1 MKNLPWKSPKG
12 DWLSPGAAAILFALP
27 LLFFVS
33 SSLLVL
39 FTTSTLLISSSGD
52 EFIAPSTAGS
62 AIFVSPPPE
71 EVVLGESTVGEK
83 ARPIILRDFLAS
95 YHSPLVPYANLIL
108 EISEKYGLDWR
119 LLTAI
124 SGNESLFG
132 RKTPERTYL
141 NPLNLSDPEC
151 YNAWGWGVHS
161 RGTLCFSNWEEGI
174 EAVARGLRKNYLDQG
189 LVTIEQIMTRY
200 APVSVANGAGWDN
213 SINFFME
220 RLENAEYYRQ

>member
-1 MKNLPWKSPKG
+1 MKTLPWG
-12 DWLSPGAAAILFALP
+12 AILFALP
-27 LLFFVS
+27 LLFFAS

-39 FTTSTLLISSSGD
+39 FSTSTLLISSSAD
-52 EFIAPSTAGS
+52 EFIAPPTAGS

-71 EVVLGESTVGEK
+71 GVVLGESTVGEE
-83 ARPIILRDFLAS
+83 ARPIILHDFLAS

-124 SGNESLFG
+124 AGNESLFG
-132 RKTPERTYL
+132 RVTP
-141 NPLNLSDPEC
+141 PDC
-151 YNAWGWGVHS
+151 YNAWGWGIHS

-189 LVTIEQIMTRY
+189 LVTVEQIMTRY
-200 APVSVANGAGWDN
+200 APVSVANGTGWES